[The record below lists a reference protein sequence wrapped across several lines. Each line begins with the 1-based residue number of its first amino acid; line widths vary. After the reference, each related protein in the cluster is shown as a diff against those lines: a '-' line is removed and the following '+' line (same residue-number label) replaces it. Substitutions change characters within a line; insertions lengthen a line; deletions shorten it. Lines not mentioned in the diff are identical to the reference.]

1 MKDKLRQLKKQIEV
15 AVEQKIDT
23 PCRKRHLTY
32 ARAVFCKI
40 ARESMGMTL
49 SDVGKILNRDHAT
62 VMHSIK
68 VVFPFAMKETRFQDI
83 YDALKD
89 EYRPKQ
95 LAKKKHDSGQDTIN
109 LISKLRSE
117 NASLKKKVN
126 TRDRFNNLFDNL
138 RDDEF
143 DEVYNKLNIFVKSAI
158 KNRVYYNA
166 QD

>member
-1 MKDKLRQLKKQIEV
+1 MKDKLKQLKKQIEV

-49 SDVGKILNRDHAT
+49 SDVGKALNRDHAT

-68 VVFPFAMKETRFQDI
+68 VVFPFAMQETRFQDI

-95 LAKKKHDSGQDTIN
+95 LVKKTEDSGQETIN
-109 LISKLRSE
+109 LISKLRAE
-117 NASLKKKVN
+117 NTYMRKMLN
-126 TRDRFNNLFDNL
+126 NRDRFGNLFDSL
-138 RDDEF
+138 RADEV
-143 DEVYNKLNIFVKSAI
+143 DEVYNKLEIFVKAAV

>member
-1 MKDKLRQLKKQIEV
+1 MKDKLKQLKKQIEV
-15 AVEQKIDT
+15 AVEDKIDT

-49 SDVGKILNRDHAT
+49 SDVGNAINRDHAT
-62 VMHSIK
+62 VMHNIK
-68 VVFPFAMKETRFQDI
+68 VVFPFAVKETRFQDI

-89 EYRPKQ
+89 EYKPKK
-95 LAKKKHDSGQDTIN
+95 LIKKTKDSGQDTIK
-109 LISKLRSE
+109 LISNLRKE
-117 NASLKKKVN
+117 NASLKRKID
-126 TRDRFNNLFDNL
+126 TRDRFNNLFDSL
-138 RDDEF
+138 REDEF
-143 DEVYNKLNIFVKSAI
+143 DEVYNKLNIFVKSTI

>member
-1 MKDKLRQLKKQIEV
+1 MKDRLKQLKTQIEV
-15 AVEQKIDT
+15 AVEQRIDT

-49 SDVGKILNRDHAT
+49 SDVGKALNRDHAT
-62 VMHSIK
+62 VMHNIK

-89 EYRPKQ
+89 EYKPKKVV
-95 LAKKKHDSGQDTIN
+95 KKTEDSGQETIN

-117 NASLKKKVN
+117 NDYMSRMLK
-126 TRDRFNNLFDNL
+126 TRDRFGNLFDSL
-138 RDDEF
+138 RVDEV
-143 DEVYNKLNIFVKSAI
+143 DEVYNKLEIFVKSTI

-166 QD
+166 ED

>member
-1 MKDKLRQLKKQIEV
+1 MKDKLKQLKKQIEV

-49 SDVGKILNRDHAT
+49 SDVGKALNRDHAT
-62 VMHSIK
+62 VMHNIK

-89 EYRPKQ
+89 EYKPKKVV
-95 LAKKKHDSGQDTIN
+95 KKAEDSGQETIN

-117 NASLKKKVN
+117 NAYMSRMLKN
-126 TRDRFNNLFDNL
+126 RDRFGNLFDSL
-138 RDDEF
+138 RVDEV
-143 DEVYNKLNIFVKSAI
+143 DEVYNKLEIFVKSTI

-166 QD
+166 ED

>member
-1 MKDKLRQLKKQIEV
+1 MKDKLKQLKKQIEV
-15 AVEQKIDT
+15 AVEQRIDT

-49 SDVGKILNRDHAT
+49 SDVGKALNRDHAT

-68 VVFPFAMKETRFQDI
+68 VVFPFAMQETRFQDI

-89 EYRPKQ
+89 EYKPKQ
-95 LAKKKHDSGQDTIN
+95 IAKKDSGQDTIN

-117 NASLKKKVN
+117 NTYMKRMLN
-126 TRDRFNNLFDNL
+126 NRDRFGNLFDNL
-138 RDDEF
+138 RVDEV
-143 DEVYNKLNIFVKSAI
+143 DEVYNKLEIFVKATV

>member
-1 MKDKLRQLKKQIEV
+1 MKDRLKQLKKQIEV
-15 AVEQKIDT
+15 AVEDRIDT

-49 SDVGKILNRDHAT
+49 SDVGKAINRDHAT
-62 VMHSIK
+62 VMHNIK

-89 EYRPKQ
+89 EYKPKQ
-95 LAKKKHDSGQDTIN
+95 VVKKDSGQDTIS

-117 NASLKKKVN
+117 NTYMKRMLN
-126 TRDRFNNLFDNL
+126 NRDRFGNLFDNL
-138 RDDEF
+138 RVDEV
-143 DEVYNKLNIFVKSAI
+143 DEVYNKLEIFVKAAV

>member
-1 MKDKLRQLKKQIEV
+1 MKDKLKQLKKQIEV

-49 SDVGKILNRDHAT
+49 SDVGKAINRDHAT
-62 VMHSIK
+62 VMHNIK
-68 VVFPFAMKETRFQDI
+68 VVFPFAVKETRFQDI

-89 EYRPKQ
+89 EYKPKKIV
-95 LAKKKHDSGQDTIN
+95 KKDSGQDTIN

-117 NASLKKKVN
+117 NTYMKRMLN
-126 TRDRFNNLFDNL
+126 NRDRFGNLFDSL
-138 RDDEF
+138 RVDEV
-143 DEVYNKLNIFVKSAI
+143 DEVYNKLEIFVKAAL

>member
-1 MKDKLRQLKKQIEV
+1 MKDKLGQLKKQIEI
-15 AVEQKIDT
+15 AVENRIDT

-49 SDVGKILNRDHAT
+49 SDVGKAINRDHAT
-62 VMHSIK
+62 VMHNIK
-68 VVFPFAMKETRFQDI
+68 VVFPFAVKETRFQDI

-89 EYRPKQ
+89 EYKPKKVV
-95 LAKKKHDSGQDTIN
+95 KKDSGQDTIN

-117 NASLKKKVN
+117 NTYMKRMLN
-126 TRDRFNNLFDNL
+126 NRDRFDNLFDNL
-138 RDDEF
+138 RVDEV
-143 DEVYNKLNIFVKSAI
+143 DEVYNKLEIFVKAAV

>member
-15 AVEQKIDT
+15 AVENRIDT

-49 SDVGKILNRDHAT
+49 SDVGRAINRDHAT
-62 VMHSIK
+62 VMHNIK
-68 VVFPFAMKETRFQDI
+68 VVFPFAVKETRFQDI

-89 EYRPKQ
+89 EYKPKKVV
-95 LAKKKHDSGQDTIN
+95 KKDSGQDTIN

-117 NASLKKKVN
+117 NTYMKRMLN
-126 TRDRFNNLFDNL
+126 NRDRFDNLFDNL
-138 RDDEF
+138 RVDEV
-143 DEVYNKLNIFVKSAI
+143 DEVYNKLEIFVKAAV

>member
-15 AVEQKIDT
+15 AVENRIDT

-49 SDVGKILNRDHAT
+49 SDVGKAINRDHAT
-62 VMHSIK
+62 VMHNIK
-68 VVFPFAMKETRFQDI
+68 VVFPFAVKETRFQDI

-89 EYRPKQ
+89 EYKPKKVV
-95 LAKKKHDSGQDTIN
+95 KKDSGQDTIN

-117 NASLKKKVN
+117 NTYMRRMLN
-126 TRDRFNNLFDNL
+126 NRDRFGNLFDNL
-138 RDDEF
+138 RVDEV
-143 DEVYNKLNIFVKSAI
+143 DEVYNKLEIFVKATV

>member
-1 MKDKLRQLKKQIEV
+1 MKDKLKQLKKQIEV

-49 SDVGKILNRDHAT
+49 SDVGKALNRDHAT

-68 VVFPFAMKETRFQDI
+68 VVFPFAMQETRFQDI

-89 EYRPKQ
+89 EYKPKQ
-95 LAKKKHDSGQDTIN
+95 ITKKDSGQDTIN

-117 NASLKKKVN
+117 NTYMKRMLN
-126 TRDRFNNLFDNL
+126 NRDRFGNLFDNL
-138 RDDEF
+138 RVDEV
-143 DEVYNKLNIFVKSAI
+143 DEVYNKLEIFVKAAL

>member
-1 MKDKLRQLKKQIEV
+1 MKDKLKQLKKQIEV
-15 AVEQKIDT
+15 AVEQRIDT

-49 SDVGKILNRDHAT
+49 SDVGKAINRDHAT
-62 VMHSIK
+62 VMHNIK
-68 VVFPFAMKETRFQDI
+68 VVFPFAVKETRFQDI

-89 EYRPKQ
+89 EYKPKK
-95 LAKKKHDSGQDTIN
+95 LVKKDSGQDTIN

-117 NASLKKKVN
+117 NTYMKRMLN
-126 TRDRFNNLFDNL
+126 NRDRFGNLFDSL
-138 RDDEF
+138 RVDEV
-143 DEVYNKLNIFVKSAI
+143 DEVYNKLEIFVKAAL

>member
-1 MKDKLRQLKKQIEV
+1 MKDKLKQLKKQIEV

-49 SDVGKILNRDHAT
+49 SDVGNAINRDHAT
-62 VMHSIK
+62 VMHNIK
-68 VVFPFAMKETRFQDI
+68 VVFPFAVKETRFQDI

-89 EYRPKQ
+89 EYKPKEIV
-95 LAKKKHDSGQDTIN
+95 KKDSGQDTIN

-117 NASLKKKVN
+117 NTYMKRMLDN
-126 TRDRFNNLFDNL
+126 RDRFGNLFDSL
-138 RDDEF
+138 RVDEV
-143 DEVYNKLNIFVKSAI
+143 DEVYNKLEIFVKAAL

>member
-1 MKDKLRQLKKQIEV
+1 MKDRLKQLKTQIEV
-15 AVEQKIDT
+15 AVEQRIDT

-49 SDVGKILNRDHAT
+49 SDVGKAINRDHAT
-62 VMHSIK
+62 VMHNIK

-89 EYRPKQ
+89 EYKPKQ
-95 LAKKKHDSGQDTIN
+95 VVKKDSGQDTIS

-117 NASLKKKVN
+117 NTYMKRMLN
-126 TRDRFNNLFDNL
+126 NRDRFGNLFDNL
-138 RDDEF
+138 RVDEV
-143 DEVYNKLNIFVKSAI
+143 DEVYNKLEIFVKAAV